1 MTLAFCENHSS
12 FNLYQKTFCAS
23 VSVSSVLSVGCL
35 ITPKNVHSEGKP
47 QCDLHGPVQGGSAGG
62 PQGPSPVDA
71 LRAENDPEPAGH
83 SDAEVA
89 HLTQL
94 RQGKVRLEHLLLD
107 ANQRGSIYK
116 IYLRD
121 CLHFPPEVVPATLIR
136 RERVVRDSTNCKGVR
151 QEGFVQRRD
160 SEGRE
165 MYRRQPNRYV
175 DKRGDVGS
183 GTGELQFRGGF
194 GRGNQY
200 D

>member
-1 MTLAFCENHSS
+1 MFIPKANRNAIYTALYKDGVLVARKDHRPSMHCELKTIPNLQVIVTLKS
-12 FNLYQKTFCAS
+12 
-23 VSVSSVLSVGCL
+23 L
-35 ITPKNVHSEGKP
+35 ISRNYVKEKFVWNTYYWTLTNEG
-47 QCDLHGPVQGGSAGG
+47 
-62 PQGPSPVDA
+62 
-71 LRAENDPEPAGH
+71 
-83 SDAEVA
+83 
-89 HLTQL
+89 
-94 RQGKVRLEHLLLD
+94 
-107 ANQRGSIYK
+107 I

-136 RERVVRDSTNCKGVR
+136 RERAVRDSTNCKAVR

-183 GTGELQFRGGF
+183 GAGELQFRGGF